1 VFVDGLL
8 SGVPDMTEEYEYFE
22 CSEECETKIPCK
34 LCQAIVNA
42 STSLE
47 RIAACLEM
55 ENLKVI
61 GDAITVFLDGILEKA
76 GVTNGKEGKD

>member
-1 VFVDGLL
+1 
-8 SGVPDMTEEYEYFE
+8 MTEEYDYFE
-22 CSEECETKIPCK
+22 CPANCNYEIPCR